1 MWALSWA
8 WDGGYDAEYTSITAY
23 DEQGNDLWGFVVEGT
38 QSSALIPN
46 LMDYAGLPGLGSGT
60 RRVDLTRARNENF
73 DIDEYTSR
81 EFSIWKRSSWTT
93 NRAYIQAP
101 EP

>member
-1 MWALSWA
+1 
-8 WDGGYDAEYTSITAY
+8 
-23 DEQGNDLWGFVVEGT
+23 
-38 QSSALIPN
+38 
-46 LMDYAGLPGLGSGT
+46 
-60 RRVDLTRARNENF
+60 VDLTRARNENF

-101 EP
+101 EL